1 MTNNDN
7 IVWLRECVCTCVG
20 ACFEPLRE
28 NLTNMASQQ
37 AMNHRLSAILS
48 KQLKRCRFKA
58 FFVFCQGLT
67 PEITRP
73 RNLYFRIGNN
83 GHTYTHPYKTC
94 SLTKPSKRN
103 RKALLWCL
111 LHFHFL
117 SGPTMLCI
125 NLQLVVIVHHLHIL
139 SVATNDSCVCVRVCV
154 RERNP
159 EAPTTPHTHS
169 QTANLLRSLLLL
181 SIE

>member
-7 IVWLRECVCTCVG
+7 IVWLRECVCVYVCWCV
-20 ACFEPLRE
+20 FEPLRE

-37 AMNHRLSAILS
+37 AMNHRLSTILS

-139 SVATNDSCVCVRVCV
+139 SVATNDSCVCVR
-154 RERNP
+154 ERNP